1 MPGPTDDRPAVLIVT
16 EVDDPTADLVIAEV
30 NRRGLC
36 QVVRVDPGDFPHDV
50 VLAGALNTA
59 TGQWRGELRTPS
71 RLVDLAGVRAVY
83 WRRPSPYKFPGLSK
97 QDQDFAAVQAKE
109 GFGGVLAGLDCRYV
123 NHPHCNWVAEYK
135 PGQLSAAV
143 RLGFEVP
150 ATLITSDLAA
160 TRAFVQEHAPVV
172 YKPLRLTDL
181 LRNGRPLGL
190 WTQRVEPDEID
201 ETVAGT
207 AHLFQ
212 AEVVDKVADL
222 RITVVGDRVF
232 CVRIE
237 SAARLL
243 DWRADY
249 DALSYKVMEPPARM
263 VPKLQAY
270 LKEFGLKFG
279 CFDFAVDR
287 HGTPH
292 FLECN
297 PNGQWAW
304 MEPPTGLPMAAAF
317 ADALEGRL

>member
-1 MPGPTDDRPAVLIVT
+1 
-16 EVDDPTADLVIAEV
+16 
-30 NRRGLC
+30 
-36 QVVRVDPGDFPHDV
+36 
-50 VLAGALNTA
+50 
-59 TGQWRGELRTPS
+59 
-71 RLVDLAGVRAVY
+71 VDLAEVKAVY
-83 WRRPSPYKFPGLSK
+83 WRRPSLYQFPGLSS
-97 QDQDFAAVQAKE
+97 QDRDFAAVQAKE
-109 GFGGVLAGLDCRYV
+109 GFGGVLTSLDCRYV
-123 NHPHCNWVAEYK
+123 NHPHRNWVAEYK
-135 PGQLSAAV
+135 PSQLAAAV

-150 ATLITSDLAA
+150 PTLITSDLAA
-160 TRAFVQEHAPVV
+160 ARAFARKHAPVV
-172 YKPLRLTDL
+172 YKPLRLTDV
-181 LRNGRPLGL
+181 LRDGRPMGL
-190 WTQRVEPDEID
+190 WTQRVEPDVID

-212 AEVVDKVADL
+212 AEVLDKIADL

-237 SAARLL
+237 SAGNLL
-243 DWRADY
+243 DWRSDY
-249 DALSYKVMEPPARM
+249 DALSYQVMEPPARM

-270 LKEFGLKFG
+270 LTQFGLKFG

-287 HGTPH
+287 HGAPH